1 MNIDLKKE
9 ISNYSIILLGS
20 GLVAFA
26 MVGFLAPNHIA
37 TGGTAGLAIIFH
49 NLLNWPI
56 GLLMVLINIPLLAIG
71 LKYVG
76 KGFAFRSIF
85 CILSISIVVDL
96 LNEAVELNP
105 LSETPLLATLYGGVI
120 AGIGLGL
127 IFRGGGSAGGGT
139 ILAKILTSRSP
150 LKTGQ
155 IIMLLDA
162 LVVCSAGVVFRSIE
176 LALWSL
182 ISIYATSR
190 MLDTVLTGKPSEH
203 IVHISSTMNLE
214 ELSKKINET
223 LGVTGTIISGKDLG
237 QKENK
242 DIIFILIDK
251 NRLNTLKRLVYEYD
265 TKSKMIVIE
274 ASQILGEE
282 HRL

>member
-1 MNIDLKKE
+1 MSFNFKKE
-9 ISNYSIILLGS
+9 LVNYSLILLGS
-20 GLVAFA
+20 GLLAFA
-26 MVGFLAPNHIA
+26 MVGFLAPNQIA

-49 NLLNWPI
+49 HVVKWPI
-56 GLLMVLINIPLLAIG
+56 GLLMVIINVPLLAAG

-85 CILSISIVVDL
+85 CILTVSAIIDL
-96 LNEAVELNP
+96 LNEMAELKA

-127 IFRGGGSAGGGT
+127 VFRGGGSAGGGT
-139 ILAKILTSRSP
+139 ILAKIITTRST

-155 IIMLLDA
+155 IIMFLDA
-162 LVVCSAGVVFRSIE
+162 LVVCSAGIVFQSIE

-190 MLDTVLTGKPSEH
+190 MLDMVLTGKPSEH
-203 IVHISSTMNLE
+203 IVHISSTRNLE
-214 ELSKKINET
+214 GLSKLINET
-223 LGVTGTIISGKDLG
+223 LGVSGTVINGKDLG

-265 TKSKMIVIE
+265 SQSKMIVIE
-274 ASQILGEE
+274 ASQVLGEN